1 MKSLLAGA
9 CLLFALNASGN
20 ILLNPGFTVGADG
33 LDFWEGYD
41 VPSASALDPDVF
53 VNVLMGTASIAGYS
67 VGETAFYQ
75 TFGVGAL
82 PTGTYSWSADVA
94 NIQDTSAFMFIK
106 VFTGGN
112 FGQFDGAKF
121 QFPTL
126 MGGTMTL
133 TYEHDAAD
141 LVQFGFSG
149 FSASDGFEVS
159 NPNLVLVPEPS
170 TLALAAT
177 ALLTVLGFRR
187 RIRA

>member
-1 MKSLLAGA
+1 MKRLAVGI
-9 CLLFALNASGN
+9 CLLFTLNASAN

-41 VPSASALDPDVF
+41 VPSATGLDPDVF
-53 VNVLMGTASIAGYS
+53 VNVLLGTATIEGYS

-82 PTGTYSWSADVA
+82 PSGTYSWSADIS
-94 NIQDTSAFMFIK
+94 NIQDTSAFMFVK

-112 FGQFDGAKF
+112 FGQFDGTKF
-121 QFPTL
+121 QHPTL
-126 MGGTMTL
+126 VDGTMTL
-133 TYEHDAAD
+133 TYEHDSAD

-149 FSASDGFEVS
+149 FSATDGFAVTD
-159 NPNLVLVPEPS
+159 PDLVLVPEPS

-177 ALLTVLGFRR
+177 AILTALGLRR
-187 RIRA
+187 RTRA